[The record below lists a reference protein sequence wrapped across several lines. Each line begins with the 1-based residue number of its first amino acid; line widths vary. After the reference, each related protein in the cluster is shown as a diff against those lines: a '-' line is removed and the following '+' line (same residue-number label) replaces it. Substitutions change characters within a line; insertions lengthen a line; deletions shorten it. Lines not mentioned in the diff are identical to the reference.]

1 MFIDSQRNTIHDDE
15 DLENEINRITKLVG
29 HPITIFY
36 HQEENTAIMLY
47 FDKAICVGRQCSKA
61 YNNVRYAWWYNLEE
75 TRGS

>member
-47 FDKAICVGRQCSKA
+47 FDKTVYVGKQKNKI
-61 YNNVRYAWWYNLEE
+61 YNKVRYTWWYNLEE